1 MQTRVGFL
9 SVLTVCALGSMWIG
23 SAGAAPSSRNVTT
36 GSMMGTRGARTTAAR
51 TAGGAEEGG
60 AEGKVTVKLDQ
71 RAQKSEAPEF
81 NANVKVKS
89 RLVTKRREWA
99 LVECEYSTHDKWMD
113 QLSFTYHVLSSSR
126 DEESGKQIY
135 NYYTTTVRYIDV
147 PKGKHRSCVCLSPN
161 LVERYGEPVAMAV
174 EVTGKGSDVLASD
187 QTSFGINL
195 PKEWWKNDKVMNSEM
210 LKRRNG
216 LIDRSKTPFAL
227 INPDDYEVV
236 Q

>member
-23 SAGAAPSSRNVTT
+23 SADAAPSSRNVTA
-36 GSMMGTRGARTTAAR
+36 GSMVGARGASMRSGR
-51 TAGGAEEGG
+51 TAGGADEAG
-60 AEGKVTVKLDQ
+60 AEGEVKVKLDP

-81 NANVKVKS
+81 NANAKVKS

-99 LVECEYSTHDKWMD
+99 LIECEYSTHDKWMD
-113 QLSFTYHVLSSSR
+113 QLSFTYHVLSTSK
-126 DEESGKQIY
+126 DEETGKQVF

-161 LVERYGEPVAMAV
+161 LVDRYGEPVAMAL
-174 EVTGKGSDVLASD
+174 EVTGKGSDVLATD
-187 QTSFGINL
+187 QTAVGINL
-195 PKEWWKNDKVMNSEM
+195 PKEWWKDDKVMSNPI
-210 LKRRNG
+210 LKRRSG